1 MPRLER
7 KILIRAPAERVWT
20 VLVDPGLSPD
30 WEAGLVAVEN
40 AAESLDHPGASCTQ
54 VLSFRRRAIHGELEV
69 TEAFAP
75 HRRVSRVQPPL
86 TKSAV
91 RREQL
96 VETDQGTEL
105 TIELSYETRGG
116 PIGAL
121 LDLTLTRPRLAMML
135 AESVRSL
142 RLLVESPPAEA
153 P

>member
-7 KILIRAPAERVWT
+7 NIVIRAPAERVWS
-20 VLVDPGLSPD
+20 VLVDPAVSPD

-40 AAESLDHPGASCTQ
+40 AAEALDHPGATCVQ
-54 VLSFRRRAIHGELEV
+54 VMSFRRRAIHGELEV

-96 VETDQGTEL
+96 VETDQGTKVTL
-105 TIELSYETRGG
+105 ELSYETRGG
-116 PIGAL
+116 PVGGL

-135 AESVRSL
+135 AESARNL
-142 RLLVESPPAEA
+142 KRWVETEPL
-153 P
+153 